1 MIFFCRKEKS
11 GFMPSGK
18 LDSEKYNKVPLGAD
32 IKCEYVKGRNPKNHA
47 RYFAFI
53 HILFSSQEKF
63 KDEDVFRRY
72 LQVRAG
78 YGIPVVINGLAMLM
92 PDSIAYERLDE
103 SEFRKLFSRVI
114 DAALIEFPTWT
125 RKDMIEIVQ
134 KYIIDFA

>member
-1 MIFFCRKEKS
+1 MIFFCKKEKS
-11 GFMPSGK
+11 GFVPSGR

-32 IKCEYVKGRNPKNHA
+32 VKCEYVKGRNYQNHK

-53 HILFSSQEKF
+53 KILFDSQEKF
-63 KDEDVFRRY
+63 KDETVFRQF

-78 YGIPVVINGLAMLM
+78 YGIPITINDLTMIM

-114 DAALIEFPTWT
+114 DAALVEFPTWT
-125 RKDMIEIVQ
+125 RKDMLEIVQ
-134 KYIIDFA
+134 KHIIDFA